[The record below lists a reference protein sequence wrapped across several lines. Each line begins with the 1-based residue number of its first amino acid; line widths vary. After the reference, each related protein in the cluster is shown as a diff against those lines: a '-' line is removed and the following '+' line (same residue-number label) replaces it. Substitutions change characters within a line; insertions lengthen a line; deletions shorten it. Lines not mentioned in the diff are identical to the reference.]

1 MATDKKLKQAVEKL
15 SEQEFERLKHL
26 RKIGTLMENI
36 SMEEINTLPTL
47 YRLELKKALEE
58 LGNKQKANKIKV

>member
-1 MATDKKLKQAVEKL
+1 MTEDSELKQAVEKL

-26 RKIGTLMENI
+26 RKIANIMEDVSI
-36 SMEEINTLPTL
+36 EEVNAMPTL

-58 LGNKQKANKIKV
+58 LGNKADAEKIHV

>member
-1 MATDKKLKQAVEKL
+1 MATQEKLKQAVEKL

-26 RKIGTLMENI
+26 RKIASIMDDVSI
-36 SMEEINTLPTL
+36 DEINQMPTL

-58 LGNKQKANKIKV
+58 LGNKQEAEKIRV